1 MKAFLLGGIMLALSI
16 PAMGLAHTEAPLEM
30 PEGPVILTINGDI
43 THFNTTQGARFDRA
57 MLQALP
63 QHSFETGT
71 PWTEGS
77 STYSGPLM
85 RTLLEHVG
93 LPNADNRL
101 GGSSRNSSRN
111 SSGNGSGNG
120 PGNSVYVS
128 ALNGFEAEIPI
139 SDFYKYDVILALER
153 DGQSIPI
160 REYGPLWVLYPFSQ
174 DEALLSEKMRFRAV
188 WQVMQIN
195 VR

>member
-1 MKAFLLGGIMLALSI
+1 MLALSI
-16 PAMGLAHTEAPLEM
+16 PAMGLVHTEAPLEM
-30 PEGPVILTINGDI
+30 PEGPVILTVSGDI

-93 LPNADNRL
+93 LPGADKRL
-101 GGSSRNSSRN
+101 GNSSRNSSRN
-111 SSGNGSGNG
+111 SSE
-120 PGNSVYVS
+120 NSVYVS

>member
-1 MKAFLLGGIMLALSI
+1 MLLLSI
-16 PAMGLAHTEAPLEM
+16 PVTGHVRTEASLDM
-30 PEGPVILTINGDI
+30 PEGPVILTVNGDI
-43 THFNTTQGARFDRA
+43 THFNAAQGARFDRD

-93 LPNADNRL
+93 LP
-101 GGSSRNSSRN
+101 GSEN
-111 SSGNGSGNG
+111 SSGNSSGDSS
-120 PGNSVYVS
+120 GNSVYVS

-153 DGQSIPI
+153 DGKSIPI

>member
-1 MKAFLLGGIMLALSI
+1 MLALSI
-16 PAMGLAHTEAPLEM
+16 PVTGHVRTEAALAM
-30 PEGPVILTINGDI
+30 PEGPVILTVNGDI
-43 THFNTTQGARFDRA
+43 THFNAAQGALFDRD

-93 LPNADNRL
+93 LPGAENSP
-101 GGSSRNSSRN
+101 GNSSRN
-111 SSGNGSGNG
+111 SA
-120 PGNSVYVS
+120 GNSVHVS

-160 REYGPLWVLYPFSQ
+160 REYGPMWVLYPFSQ